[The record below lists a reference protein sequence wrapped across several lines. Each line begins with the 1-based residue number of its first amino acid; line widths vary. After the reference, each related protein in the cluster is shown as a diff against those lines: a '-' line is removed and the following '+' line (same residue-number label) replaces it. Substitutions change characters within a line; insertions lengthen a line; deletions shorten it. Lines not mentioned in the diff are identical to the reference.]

1 MAFRP
6 ESTALGAT
14 WGLGRTLAL
23 QGPCCTGGGGGDVD
37 VGPGNIE
44 AEASALESSV
54 RVWLRPAWLCLG
66 SFTLTHRAE
75 DRTCG

>member
-23 QGPCCTGGGGGDVD
+23 QGPCCTGGGGGGCRC
-37 VGPGNIE
+37 GPWEHRGRGLRTRKQRQGL
-44 AEASALESSV
+44 AQAGLALFGQ
-54 RVWLRPAWLCLG
+54 LYPHPQG
-66 SFTLTHRAE
+66 
-75 DRTCG
+75 